1 MYEIDVVLSFEA
13 FSVILILFLKYG
25 GNIFSYKDNELQMI
39 TLLGFLLKNEIKST
53 KRSGYILIFF
63 VKENKNTKTNSV
75 LI

>member
-1 MYEIDVVLSFEA
+1 M
-13 FSVILILFLKYG
+13 ILFLKYG
-25 GNIFSYKDNELQMI
+25 GNIFSYKDNELQII
-39 TLLGFLLKNEIKST
+39 TLLGFLLKNEIKSK

>member
-1 MYEIDVVLSFEA
+1 M
-13 FSVILILFLKYG
+13 ILFLKYG
-25 GNIFSYKDNELQMI
+25 GNIFSYKDNELQKI
-39 TLLGFLLKNEIKST
+39 TLLGFLLKNEIKSK